1 MIRNRKLT
9 LEQRVERLE
18 RLLKNEAQIAT
29 FYPDPDVVRK
39 AVPKNA
45 VYDAVEDLILDGV
58 EEDDIADR
66 LLDDYGFELGV
77 DYSKGGLNQAI
88 QRAKMRARRR

>member
-1 MIRNRKLT
+1 MINRKLT
-9 LEQRVERLE
+9 LEQRIARLE
-18 RLLKNEAQIAT
+18 RLLKNEGQVAT
-29 FYPDPDVVRK
+29 FYPDPKVVRK
-39 AVPKNA
+39 AIPKNA

-88 QRAKMRARRR
+88 ISARMKARRR